1 MCHRH
6 FLETKENCHSGTEL
20 SHSKVPLP
28 KCEAFVPVCEE
39 GMERVLVKEGGNQPG
54 SCCDVFECRKREVQ
68 CESFRCPP
76 QVFDEDEGV
85 DCPPDSIRPAE
96 HVPPG
101 MCCPIRPGRNRVF
114 VMGKR
119 TRMDKNGTLHHV
131 KFVDCSWIVIP
142 DGECCPVCVGC
153 QTEKLEKK
161 RKNESWQKDDC
172 TTQCAH
178 GYTKD
183 ASGCVVCK
191 CAKCPPLHQCLK
203 HCLYGY
209 ETNSVGCPVCK
220 CREAKLTIPEKIGRL
235 AGWDKCVSLTASGR
249 IAERDGGEWWS
260 DGCRHCFCE
269 QKQEYCSLISCAP
282 RPEDCPEESWIQEEG
297 DEVFCHDGETWQLAP
312 CVSCTCRVGHVLC
325 RAVDCPPIACNHPTL
340 HQDDQCCLRCPANT
354 TETSDSSVICTDG
367 YGTAHMAGWVLGL
380 CSACGSQLLTSM
392 SMSYFTVFNHIR
404 EAAAQ

>member
-6 FLETKENCHSGTEL
+6 FQETKENCHSGTEL

-101 MCCPIRPGRNRVF
+101 MCCPIRPGRSRVF

-119 TRMDKNGTLHHV
+119 TRTDKNGTLHHV

-172 TTQCAH
+172 TTCTCSEDGTPVCEKHMCSTECENPRKVEGQC
-178 GYTKD
+178 
-183 ASGCVVCK
+183 
-191 CAKCPPLHQCLK
+191 
-203 HCLYGY
+203 
-209 ETNSVGCPVCK
+209 CPVCD
-220 CREAKLTIPEKIGRL
+220 EPLLLTMPVACPSIE
-235 AGWDKCVSLTASGR
+235 
-249 IAERDGGEWWS
+249 
-260 DGCRHCFCE
+260 HC
-269 QKQEYCSLISCAP
+269 P
-282 RPEDCPEESWIQEEG
+282 
-297 DEVFCHDGETWQLAP
+297 
-312 CVSCTCRVGHVLC
+312 
-325 RAVDCPPIACNHPTL
+325 
-340 HQDDQCCLRCPANT
+340 LRCEA
-354 TETSDSSVICTDG
+354 DDAAVSSVT
-367 YGTAHMAGWVLGL
+367 LGGDNFQTPVSSVP
-380 CSACGSQLLTSM
+380 CSRVPCSHGLM
-392 SMSYFTVFNHIR
+392 YSYNR
-404 EAAAQ
+404 LQD